1 MNTVRLI
8 IFSILLLCSW
18 NKHALAMD
26 LVTGPPLERHF
37 TSANGLFELVILRQ
51 TSSPRLEFPHVILYR
66 VEQDGKRIQIWNKTL
81 NFYLGPRF
89 VVINDKGFVVFFD
102 EWMLNP
108 ETAFAIQVFSPED
121 EGFHTFSLKEVLIQ
135 AGLNW
140 SATNWPDPKK
150 PEYGLW
156 LSKEP
161 TLLDPDHIEVA
172 VGDISLVLQISTASL
187 RVQQQ

>member
-1 MNTVRLI
+1 M
-8 IFSILLLCSW
+8 
-18 NKHALAMD
+18 
-26 LVTGPPLERHF
+26 ERSF
-37 TSANGLFELVILRQ
+37 TSVNGLFELVIIRQ
-51 TSSPRLEFPHVILYR
+51 PSAPKLEFPHAILYR

-81 NFYLGPRF
+81 NIYLGPRF

-108 ETAFAIQVFSPED
+108 ETAFAIQVFSPDGVE
-121 EGFHTFSLKEVLIQ
+121 FHTFSLKEVLIQ

-150 PEYGLW
+150 PEYGIW

-161 TLLDPDHIEVA
+161 TLVNQDHIEIA
-172 VGDISLVLQISTASL
+172 VDRISLVLRISTASL
-187 RVQQQ
+187 RMQQQ